1 MWFGIHLHRCFKT
14 HSFFQAEKTVFIMEA
29 LWSYIN
35 WGKGTLYSQSVI
47 IPFLP
52 FSVHV
57 VVQSEIDQ
65 IRNELL

>member
-1 MWFGIHLHRCFKT
+1 
-14 HSFFQAEKTVFIMEA
+14 MEA